1 VATPEAIVGKS
12 LQLEPVWLVSQG
24 RVLAAAGRA
33 VTRADRRRGLIGATT
48 VEQPLVLSPCAWV
61 HTIGMRTHIETIFL
75 SEDGVVLAMD
85 YMKPWRVGTY
95 TRFAHTVIETAPG
108 SCERWGLN
116 LGDEIEVR
124 DVI

>member
-1 VATPEAIVGKS
+1 MGKS

-61 HTIGMRTHIETIFL
+61 HTFGMRTHIETIFL

>member
-1 VATPEAIVGKS
+1 VATPEANVGKS
-12 LQLEPVWLVSQG
+12 LQFEPVWLVSHG

-33 VTRADRRRGLIGATT
+33 TTRTSRRRGLIGVPV

-61 HTIGMRTHIETIFL
+61 HTFGMRTDIETIFL
-75 SEDGVVLAMD
+75 SDDGVVLAMD
-85 YMKPWRVGTY
+85 YMKPWRLGTY
-95 TRFAHTVIETAPG
+95 TRFSRTVIETSPG
-108 SCERWGLN
+108 SCERWGIK